1 MRSGKV
7 ARPAVHADPTSRH
20 SWLLTRLTVV
30 ESHPRCA
37 RMGHPKGRDRDRKKT
52 ADPRSTRLRLAQGR
66 LSTSYP
72 STHKSRA
79 WGPGSLGMTIHGEAL
94 EILGE
99 RVNGGAGELP
109 VSPGIGLT
117 GKRAR
122 AASPRSP
129 EILVALAR
137 RELSKRAKRFSAG
150 PGILGTGE
158 LPVSPAHCPL
168 VFAPMLRGINS
179 WITSATIVPPASTRA
194 VLNTTA
200 VPRFLSG

>member
-99 RVNGGAGELP
+99 RVNCGA
-109 VSPGIGLT
+109 
-117 GKRAR
+117 
-122 AASPRSP
+122 
-129 EILVALAR
+129 
-137 RELSKRAKRFSAG
+137 
-150 PGILGTGE
+150 GE